1 MFLIYDLSLMRFFPS
16 KSIFSGSR
24 PKCIYYDYYGK
35 SIFVQRSLQGTSTI
49 FNRYVQEFFLNQH
62 GSEAGTA
69 DYGGALV
76 RTNEQYATSSISCF
90 GRRYNLYQF
99 ANSSQMFWLIE
110 IPSSLILILTILY

>member
-1 MFLIYDLSLMRFFPS
+1 MTLVLCASFLVNLFSVDPDQSVFTMIIMASRYS
-16 KSIFSGSR
+16 FSGHCR
-24 PKCIYYDYYGK
+24 ARALFPIGMY
-35 SIFVQRSLQGTSTI
+35 RSC
-49 FNRYVQEFFLNQH
+49 FLNQY

-99 ANSSQMFWLIE
+99 ANSSQMSWLIE